1 MGHRRLWTAYVG
13 TCMLAFGIALLV
25 LPPGNAAIPYSSAD
39 AVWVRV
45 DGMLAVSLA
54 YFNFALM
61 HERHPVFLRVNV
73 ICLAAAAAI
82 VSIMAMIGRSWLVA
96 GMAALIWIGVAGS
109 ALSLRHEV
117 AHDDAATFLRLPL
130 TARWNLYVAGYTF
143 AYASATGLVP
153 HVFLPLLGFPD
164 PQGLWVRLAGVLF
177 FSLCVINVIA
187 FLEKGTRRVILA
199 IVTFRMW
206 IVANLL
212 VFGLLGYPWFVYAS
226 AGIVGIGV
234 IGTIISYRRELAHGP
249 AAPLSAPVR

>member
-1 MGHRRLWTAYVG
+1 MGNRRLWSAYVG
-13 TCMLAFGIALLV
+13 TCMLAFGVALLV
-25 LPPGNAAIPYSSAD
+25 LPPGNAALRYSAAD

-54 YFNFALM
+54 YFNYALM

-73 ICLAAAAAI
+73 ICHAGAAAM
-82 VSIMAMIGRSWLVA
+82 VSIMALIGRSASVA
-96 GMAALIWIGVAGS
+96 GMAAAIWIGVAGT

-117 AHDDAATFLRLPL
+117 APDDAATSLRLPL
-130 TARWNLYVAGYTF
+130 TARWNLYVASYTF
-143 AYASATGLVP
+143 AYAVATGLVP

-164 PQGLWVRLAGVLF
+164 PEGLWVRLAGVLF

-199 IVTFRMW
+199 IVTFRIW

-234 IGTIISYRRELAHGP
+234 VGTIISYRRELTYG
-249 AAPLSAPVR
+249 AAASLSAPVR

>member
-13 TCMLAFGIALLV
+13 SCMLALGVALLV
-25 LPPGNAAIPYSSAD
+25 LPPGNAAIRYSAAD

-61 HERHPVFLRVNV
+61 HERHHVFLRVNV
-73 ICLAAAAAI
+73 ICHAAAAAMI
-82 VSIMAMIGRSWLVA
+82 SIMAMIGRSALVG
-96 GMAALIWIGVAGS
+96 GMAALVWVGVAGS

-117 AHDDAATFLRLPL
+117 APDNAAASLRLPL
-130 TARWNLYVAGYTF
+130 TARWNLYVASYTF
-143 AYASATGLVP
+143 AYAIATGLVP
-153 HVFLPLLGFPD
+153 HFFLPLLGFPD
-164 PQGLWVRLAGVLF
+164 PEDLWVRLAGVLF

-199 IVTFRMW
+199 IVTFRIW

-226 AGIVGIGV
+226 AGIVGVGV
-234 IGTIISYRRELAHGP
+234 IGTIISYRREP
-249 AAPLSAPVR
+249 ADGAAPPLSAPVR